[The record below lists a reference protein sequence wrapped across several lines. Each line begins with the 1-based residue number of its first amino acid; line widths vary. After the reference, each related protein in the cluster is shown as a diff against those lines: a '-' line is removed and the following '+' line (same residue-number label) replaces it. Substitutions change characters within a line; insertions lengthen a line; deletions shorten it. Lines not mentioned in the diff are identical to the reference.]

1 MKISIGNKKEKN
13 IQEIIEKNIQNGYV
27 VYTDDNE
34 FFVDVLA
41 DGLTYVATDI
51 AVNEVLDELNKQS

>member
-41 DGLTYVATDI
+41 DGPTYVATDI
-51 AVNEVLDELNKQS
+51 AINEVLDELNKQS

>member
-51 AVNEVLDELNKQS
+51 AINEVLDELNKQS

>member
-13 IQEIIEKNIQNGYV
+13 IQYVIERNIQNGYV